1 VGQDAKLQ
9 HRLAA
14 IMATDV
20 VGYSQ
25 SMQADEAGTLAA
37 LSAIRQ
43 ATESQIRQNR
53 GRIANTAG
61 DSVLA
66 EFASAVDAVRCALA
80 LQDTLSQQKLQ
91 VRIGIHT
98 GDVIDKDGDLFGT
111 AVNVAAR
118 LESLAQSGGIVVS
131 AAVRDDV
138 LGKLTASFADLG
150 EIALK
155 NIAQAVRVYS
165 LIRTAGTV
173 SPGVA
178 PAGKVPPLTDKPS
191 IAVLPFTNMSRD
203 QDQQYLSDGITEDII
218 TELSRFHSLLVIA
231 RNSSFQFRGSAVEI
245 AEVHRKLGARYV
257 VEGSLRKLGDRMR
270 ITAQLI
276 DGTTGTHLWAERY
289 DRDLKDIY
297 TLQDDVVASIV
308 SMVEGHA
315 SSRSASRIK
324 RKPLNDWAAYD
335 YYLRGREH
343 HAHYELGKAEPLFAR
358 CTEIDPE
365 FAQGHAFLAQA
376 LIEKYWYDGRIET
389 LLEAKAAAQTALTL
403 DKSDAVCHQSMGL
416 VLLHSGQHAEA
427 GISFDRARVLNPIDV
442 NILGDYANWL
452 NYGGR
457 PKEALQVLEMA
468 LLREPL
474 PPTWFW
480 EVRGSALF
488 LLSRYE
494 DAITSYRKAG
504 TEHYFIHA
512 FLAAAYALSGQSDSA
527 RREVAEA
534 LRIRPDLSVSLL
546 DKFPFADRPSLEHYI
561 TGFRLAGFP
570 EKADAS
576 C

>member
-1 VGQDAKLQ
+1 
-9 HRLAA
+9 
-14 IMATDV
+14 M
-20 VGYSQ
+20 
-25 SMQADEAGTLAA
+25 
-37 LSAIRQ
+37 
-43 ATESQIRQNR
+43 
-53 GRIANTAG
+53 
-61 DSVLA
+61 
-66 EFASAVDAVRCALA
+66 DAVRCALA

-98 GDVIDKDGDLFGT
+98 GDVIDNDGDLFGT

-178 PAGKVPPLTDKPS
+178 PAGKMPPLTDKPS
-191 IAVLPFTNMSRD
+191 IVVLPFTNMSGD

-218 TELSRFHSLLVIA
+218 TELWRFHSLLVIA

-289 DRDLKDIY
+289 DRDLKNIY

-315 SSRSASRIK
+315 SSSSASRIK

-561 TGFRLAGFP
+561 TGFRLAGFR

>member
-1 VGQDAKLQ
+1 
-9 HRLAA
+9 
-14 IMATDV
+14 M
-20 VGYSQ
+20 
-25 SMQADEAGTLAA
+25 
-37 LSAIRQ
+37 
-43 ATESQIRQNR
+43 
-53 GRIANTAG
+53 
-61 DSVLA
+61 
-66 EFASAVDAVRCALA
+66 DAVRCALA

-98 GDVIDKDGDLFGT
+98 GDVIDNDGDLFGT

-178 PAGKVPPLTDKPS
+178 PAGKMPPLTDKPS
-191 IAVLPFTNMSRD
+191 IAVLPFTNMSGD

-218 TELSRFHSLLVIA
+218 TELWRFHSLLVIA

-289 DRDLKDIY
+289 DRDLKNIY

-315 SSRSASRIK
+315 SSSSASRIK

-343 HAHYELGKAEPLFAR
+343 HPTMNWAR
-358 CTEIDPE
+358 PNRCSP
-365 FAQGHAFLAQA
+365 
-376 LIEKYWYDGRIET
+376 
-389 LLEAKAAAQTALTL
+389 
-403 DKSDAVCHQSMGL
+403 V
-416 VLLHSGQHAEA
+416 
-427 GISFDRARVLNPIDV
+427 
-442 NILGDYANWL
+442 
-452 NYGGR
+452 
-457 PKEALQVLEMA
+457 
-468 LLREPL
+468 
-474 PPTWFW
+474 
-480 EVRGSALF
+480 
-488 LLSRYE
+488 
-494 DAITSYRKAG
+494 
-504 TEHYFIHA
+504 
-512 FLAAAYALSGQSDSA
+512 
-527 RREVAEA
+527 A
-534 LRIRPDLSVSLL
+534 LRLIPNSRRVTRS
-546 DKFPFADRPSLEHYI
+546 
-561 TGFRLAGFP
+561 
-570 EKADAS
+570 
-576 C
+576 